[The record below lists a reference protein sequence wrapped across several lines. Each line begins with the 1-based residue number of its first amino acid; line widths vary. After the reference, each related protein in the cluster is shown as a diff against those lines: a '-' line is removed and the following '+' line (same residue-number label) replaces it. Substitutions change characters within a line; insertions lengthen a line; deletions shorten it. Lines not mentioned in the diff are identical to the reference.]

1 MEGGDG
7 GQSLE
12 SGVLPECTW
21 GTLIL
26 PVVSPGSALQS
37 PSPCARS
44 DLVLAV
50 EPCVRAGA

>member
-50 EPCVRAGA
+50 QPCVRAGA